1 MWRRLQFQHAKSCT
15 KGGFATLQQNEVRD
29 ITAAH
34 LSDICKDVELEASLL
49 KLNGEEQMMR
59 KRAKMID
66 EVRLD
71 I

>member
-1 MWRRLQFQHAKSCT
+1 M
-15 KGGFATLQQNEVRD
+15 QQNEVRD
-29 ITAAH
+29 IRAAH

-59 KRAKMID
+59 KRAKMND
-66 EVRLD
+66 EVRLE